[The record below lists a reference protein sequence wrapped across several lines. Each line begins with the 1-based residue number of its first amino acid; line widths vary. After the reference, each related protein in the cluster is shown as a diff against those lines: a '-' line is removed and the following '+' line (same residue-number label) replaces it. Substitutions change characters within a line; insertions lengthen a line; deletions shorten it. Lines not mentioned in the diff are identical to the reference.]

1 MSIAFSALAPF
12 RGICPPSRVRRLF
25 PLLLCFSYVCLV
37 SNVVA
42 QDDEDQEASSNTFG
56 IQAPISDLDGHPTF
70 ASPHFN
76 PLALHGDLVY
86 VVNTPAD
93 TLDVID
99 PTSDSV
105 VFRINVGIDPVSVV
119 ARPNA
124 DEIWVSNHVSDTI
137 SVIDTDP
144 ESAFYHQIVATIQNV
159 DRFSFSTNFDEPVGI
174 AFTQDGRKAYVA
186 LGPSN
191 QVAVINA
198 ETRVVTK
205 HLKINAQDP
214 RALVVRGTRLYVTA
228 FESGN
233 TTQLSGCN
241 PGQIDGSMCTY
252 DAVQHTHTTNN
263 VLSLDIEVDIVRN
276 PKVPDRDLFV
286 FDTRSDR
293 LIDQVEGTGTL
304 LYGLAVDGRR
314 NVYIAQA
321 EARNDANGLAGT
333 QDHGLAEMENRA
345 FLNQITRVNCSD
357 RDCDDPEIFE
367 LEPLPPEH
375 PDTGMALAT
384 PFAVEI
390 TKDNTTLIGT
400 AAGSNKLFV
409 FDVESGSVTGRV
421 DVGAVPRG
429 VKLVYDEGD
438 GLSEAWVMNAVSNTI
453 TRVDLSTLTE
463 PSIMATIKLEDPTPD
478 QMKLGRI
485 AFNDAN
491 ASTTGTFSCDSCH
504 PDNNVDQ
511 LVWILD
517 TPPCDQGLNEE
528 IPNRCIQIPPRLTM
542 PVRGLR
548 DTQPYHWDGIPGDP
562 YGGVNVAN
570 LWDDVEPNC
579 ELDDPESCTRF
590 LVDGSLG
597 TTMCDVSDC
606 PTNEEDKGGALNI
619 EERDAL
625 AHYILNVPFPPAP
638 NRPFD
643 NELSASAKEGIFEF
657 NFLNDS
663 GTDTGAQTCGAC
675 HKPPFL
681 TTTNTPSS
689 TNLSAGAG
697 SFNGMDAPTWRGAY
711 DRWIVTPQARFNVI
725 DLIERIG
732 MDLGADIPEQEVW
745 FHAGA
750 RTQANW
756 DMVLEYSTGFSGTFA
771 RQATF
776 NSSLTD
782 DNVHTEMTDRIV
794 ATLIAAADSG
804 AVLLHADGVYI
815 ELDDDSDTS
824 VDSASNEDATDDN
837 STEDAFGLALEYV
850 DGEWHDRSDSD
861 ITYELD
867 DLRDQAVSGD
877 LVLTFTGRI
886 GQNVLPDQ
894 PQPAIWPF
902 WTERD
907 TLYDGVVQQSPTVE
921 ITYLSDDL
929 TLTLKGRHI
938 QNDALIFV
946 NGHAVQGT
954 VACENETFPT
964 CEDETI
970 VVSLDEAPDRYGL
983 NFLQIQNEGGMVS
996 NDVMFFSQEVDK
1008 TVRNGNLIVSG
1019 GTFDQFIFPLQE
1031 FWNTVEV
1038 ANNDVSLRNGFINAV
1053 IGTVNESQPWWAQIS
1068 HHVSIVEDQE
1078 YSVCF
1083 RGRADSVRSI
1093 DVYVDQSMHRW
1104 QRLFTENV
1112 DLRNYWQNFK
1122 HTFTADRTD
1131 ITARVAF
1138 DLAGASPS
1146 VQLDNIGLYEGDTCG
1161 TPSVT
1166 TTIGFHSSQ

>member
-1 MSIAFSALAPF
+1 MGVACSVSVSTRGVAPQSGLRHF
-12 RGICPPSRVRRLF
+12 F
-25 PLLLCFSYVCLV
+25 PLFLVFSFGCFASPIL
-37 SNVVA
+37 A
-42 QDDEDQEASSNTFG
+42 QNDEDQDTPSNPFG

-76 PLALHGDLVY
+76 PLALHNDLVY

-93 TLDVID
+93 TLDIID
-99 PTSDSV
+99 PTSGSV

-119 ARPNA
+119 PRPNA
-124 DEIWVSNHVSDTI
+124 DEVWVSNHVSDTI

-144 ESAFYHQIVATIQNV
+144 ESTFYHQIVATIQNV

-174 AFTQDGRKAYVA
+174 AFTQDGNKAYVA

-214 RALVVRGTRLYVTA
+214 RAVVVRGTRLYVTA

-241 PGQIDGSMCTY
+241 PGQIDGSICTY
-252 DAVQHTHTTNN
+252 DAVQETHTTNN
-263 VLSLDIEVDIVRN
+263 VLSLGIDVDIVRN

-333 QDHGLAEMENRA
+333 QGHGLAEMENRA
-345 FLNQITRVNCSD
+345 FLNQITQVNCSD
-357 RDCDDPEIFE
+357 QNCEDPEIFE
-367 LEPLPPEH
+367 LEPLPPAH
-375 PDTGMALAT
+375 PETDMTLAT
-384 PFAVEI
+384 PFAVEVS
-390 TKDNTTLIGT
+390 KDNATLIGT

-409 FDVESGSVTGRV
+409 FDIQSGNVTGRV
-421 DVGAVPRG
+421 NVGAVPRG
-429 VKLVYDEGD
+429 VKLLYDKD
-438 GLSEAWVMNAVSNTI
+438 DALSEAWVMNAVANTV
-453 TRVDLSTLTE
+453 TRVDLSTLTD
-463 PSIMATIKLEDPTPD
+463 PTIMSTIKLDDPTSD

-517 TPPCDQGLNEE
+517 TPPCDQRHEG
-528 IPNRCIQIPPRLTM
+528 CTQIPPRLTM
-542 PVRGLR
+542 PVRGLQ

-562 YGGVNVAN
+562 YGGINVES
-570 LWDDVEPNC
+570 LWEDVEPNC

-597 TTMCDVSDC
+597 TTMCDVTDC
-606 PTNEEDKGGALNI
+606 PTNEENKGGALNI

-663 GTDTGAQTCGAC
+663 GTDTGTQTCGAC

-689 TNLSAGAG
+689 TDLSAGVG

-732 MDLGADIPEQEVW
+732 IDLTGDIPEQEVW

-776 NSSLTD
+776 NSSLAD

-794 ATLIAAADSG
+794 NTLIAAADSG
-804 AVLLHADGVYI
+804 AVLLHADGLFMS
-815 ELDDDSDTS
+815 ENDDVNAGVNSGM
-824 VDSASNEDATDDN
+824 DDE
-837 STEDAFGLALEYV
+837 SSEETIGLALEYV
-850 DGEWHDRSDSD
+850 DGEWRDRSDSEV
-861 ITYELD
+861 TYELV
-867 DLRDQAVSGD
+867 DLRDQAVAGD
-877 LVLTFTGRI
+877 LVITFTGRI
-886 GQNVLPDQ
+886 GQNVLPDR

-902 WTERD
+902 WTERG

-938 QNDALIFV
+938 DDDALIFV
-946 NGHAVQGT
+946 NGHTVQGT
-954 VACENETFPT
+954 VVCESETFPE
-964 CEDETI
+964 CGDETI
-970 VVSLDEAPDRYGL
+970 VVRLDDAPDRYGL
-983 NFLQIQNEGGMVS
+983 NFLQIQNESGMIS
-996 NDVMFFSQEVDK
+996 NDMMFFSQEEDK
-1008 TVRNGNLIVSG
+1008 TTRTGNLIVSG
-1019 GTFDQFIFPLQE
+1019 GTFDRFIFPLQE
-1031 FWNTVEV
+1031 FWNTVESEG
-1038 ANNDVSLRNGFINAV
+1038 NNVWIDNGFINVSIAR
-1053 IGTVNESQPWWAQIS
+1053 VNTGQPWRAQIS
-1068 HHVSIVEDQE
+1068 HHVSVSEGQQ

-1083 RGRADSVRSI
+1083 SAKANSNRSI
-1093 DVYVDQSMHRW
+1093 AVYVDQSMHQW
-1104 QRLFTENV
+1104 QQLTREEV
-1112 DLRNYWQNFK
+1112 DLRTYWQNFK

-1138 DLAGASPS
+1138 DFAGAAPS
-1146 VQLDNIGLYEGDTCG
+1146 VQLDNIGLYEGDSCG
-1161 TPSVT
+1161 TPDVT
-1166 TTIGFHSSQ
+1166 APIGFHSLQ

>member
-1 MSIAFSALAPF
+1 MSVAGTASTPPGDMDPHSYARSLIAF
-12 RGICPPSRVRRLF
+12 
-25 PLLLCFSYVCLV
+25 LLSLTLGCVGTSIW
-37 SNVVA
+37 A
-42 QDDEDQEASSNTFG
+42 QEEEEEAETSTEFG
-56 IQAPISDLDGHPTF
+56 IQAPISDQDGHPTF

-86 VVNTPAD
+86 VVNTPSD

-99 PTSDSV
+99 PSSNEV
-105 VFRINVGIDPVSVV
+105 VQRINVGIDPVSVIE
-119 ARPNA
+119 RPNA
-124 DEIWVSNHVSDTI
+124 NEVWVSNHVSDTI

-144 ESAFYHQIVATIQNV
+144 DSTFYHQIVATIQNV
-159 DRFSFSTNFDEPVGI
+159 DRYTFSTMFDEPVGI
-174 AFTQDGRKAYVA
+174 AFTQDGNKAYVA

-191 QVAVINA
+191 RIAVIDA
-198 ETRVVTK
+198 DTRTVTK

-214 RALVVRGTRLYVTA
+214 RALVVRGTRLYVLA

-241 PGQIDGSMCTY
+241 PDQIDGTMCTY
-252 DAVQHTHTTNN
+252 DAIQETHTTNN
-263 VLSLDIEVDIVRN
+263 VLSLHYDVDIVRN

-293 LIDQVEGTGTL
+293 LLDQVDGTGTL

-333 QDHGLAEMENRA
+333 QGHGLAEMENRA
-345 FLNQITRVNCSD
+345 FLNQITRVNCVGQ
-357 RDCDDPEIFE
+357 RCEEPEIFE

-375 PDTGMALAT
+375 PGTGMALAT
-384 PFAVEI
+384 PFAVEV
-390 TKDNTTLIGT
+390 TKDNSTLIAT
-400 AAGSNKLFV
+400 AAGSDKLFV
-409 FDVESGSVTGRV
+409 FDIESESVIGRV

-429 VKLVYDEGD
+429 VKLVHNDED
-438 GLSEAWVMNAVSNTI
+438 VVTDAWVMNAVANTV
-453 TRVDLSTLTE
+453 THVDLTTLSE
-463 PSIMATIKLEDPTPD
+463 PTIMATITLNDPTSE

-485 AFNDAN
+485 AFNNAN
-491 ASTTGTFSCDSCH
+491 ASTTGTFSCESCH

-517 TPPCDQGLNEE
+517 TPLCDHPG
-528 IPNRCIQIPPRLTM
+528 CTQIPPRLTM

-562 YGGVNVAN
+562 YGGINVQS
-570 LWDDVEPNC
+570 LWEDVEPNC

-597 TTMCDVSDC
+597 TTMCDVTDC
-606 PTNEEDKGGALNI
+606 PVNEEDKGGALDI
-619 EERDAL
+619 EDRDAL

-643 NELSASAKEGIFEF
+643 NELSASAKEGFFEF
-657 NFLNDS
+657 NFLNES
-663 GTDTGAQTCGAC
+663 GTSTGSQPCGAC

-681 TTTNTPSS
+681 TTTNTPSA
-689 TNLSAGAG
+689 TNVNADVG

-732 MDLGADIPEQEVW
+732 MDLDEDIPEQEVW

-776 NSSLTD
+776 NASLAD
-782 DNVHTEMTDRIV
+782 DNIHTTMTNRIV
-794 ATLIAAADSG
+794 SALVEAADSG
-804 AVLLHADGVYI
+804 AVLLHADGAYI
-815 ELDDDSDTS
+815 EQTSDEAEVLESDSKDDTAAETVS
-824 VDSASNEDATDDN
+824 
-837 STEDAFGLALEYV
+837 GLALEYV
-850 DGEWHDRSDSD
+850 DGEWRDRSDSE

-867 DLRDQAVSGD
+867 DLRADAVDGN
-877 LVLTFTGRI
+877 LVLTFTARI
-886 GQNVLPDQ
+886 GENVLPDY

-902 WTERD
+902 WNRFNTD
-907 TLYDGVVQQSPTVE
+907 YDGIVQQSPTVE

-929 TLTLKGRHI
+929 TLTIKGRHI
-938 QNDALIFV
+938 EDDALIYV
-946 NGHAVQGT
+946 NGHLADGT
-954 VACENETFPT
+954 VACETETLPT

-970 VVSLDEAPDRYGL
+970 IVTLDEAPARYGL
-983 NFLQIQNEGGMVS
+983 NFLQIQNYDGMIS
-996 NDVMFFSQEVDK
+996 NDVMFFSQGVEK
-1008 TVRNGNLIVSG
+1008 PSTSGNLIVSG
-1019 GTFDQFIFPLQE
+1019 GDFDQFVFPLFE
-1031 FWNTVEV
+1031 FWNTVELDG
-1038 ANNDVSLRNGFINAV
+1038 NDISLSNGRINAS
-1053 IGTVNESQPWWAQIS
+1053 IRTVNTDQPWRAQIS
-1068 HHVSIVEDQE
+1068 HHVSVVEGQE

-1083 RGRADSVRSI
+1083 RALANSERSI
-1093 DVYVDQSMHRW
+1093 SVYVDQSMHEW
-1104 QRLFTENV
+1104 QGLTREEV
-1112 DLRNYWQNFK
+1112 DLTNYWQNYK

-1138 DLAGASPS
+1138 DFAGASPS
-1146 VQLDNIGLYEGDTCG
+1146 VQLDNVGFYEGDECG
-1161 TPSVT
+1161 TPT
-1166 TTIGFHSSQ
+1166 TIAPIGFHTSR

>member
-1 MSIAFSALAPF
+1 MACTASKPICGSIPHRRF
-12 RGICPPSRVRRLF
+12 RRLF
-25 PLLLCFSYVCLV
+25 TLAFCV
-37 SNVVA
+37 SIGSVSSFILA
-42 QDDEDQEASSNTFG
+42 QNEDSGNDEYG
-56 IQAPISDLDGHPTF
+56 IQAPISDQDGHPTF

-76 PLALHGDLVY
+76 PLAIHDDLVY

-99 PTSDSV
+99 PMTDDV
-105 VFRINVGIDPVSVV
+105 VFRINVGIDPVSVI

-124 DEIWVSNHVSDTI
+124 NEVWVSNHISDTI

-144 ESAFYHQIVATIQNV
+144 DSAFYHQIIATIQAV
-159 DRFSFSTNFDEPVGI
+159 DRFSFSTEFDEPVGI
-174 AFTQDGRKAYVA
+174 AFSQDGNKAYVA
-186 LGPSN
+186 LGPAN
-191 QVAVINA
+191 QIAVINA
-198 ETRVVTK
+198 ETRVVSK

-214 RALVVRGTRLYVTA
+214 RALVVRGTRLYVIA

-252 DAVQHTHTTNN
+252 DAVQETHTTNN
-263 VLSLDIEVDIVRN
+263 VLSLNYDVDIVRN

-304 LYGLAVDGRR
+304 LYGLTVDGRR

-345 FLNQITRVNCSD
+345 FLNQITRVSCSGQS
-357 RDCDDPEIFE
+357 CEDPDIFE
-367 LEPLPPEH
+367 LEPLPPDH
-375 PDTGMALAT
+375 PEEGMALAT
-384 PFAVEI
+384 PFAVEV
-390 TKDNTTLIGT
+390 TKDNATLIGT
-400 AAGSNKLFV
+400 AAGSHKLFV
-409 FDVESGSVTGRV
+409 FDIESSEVTGRV

-429 VKLVYDEGD
+429 VKLVHDD
-438 GLSEAWVMNAVSNTI
+438 DDVVSEAWVMNAVANTV
-453 TRVDLSTLTE
+453 TRVDLSTLSE
-463 PSIMATIKLEDPTPD
+463 PSIMSTIELDDPTPE
-478 QMKLGRI
+478 QMKQGRI

-491 ASTTGTFSCDSCH
+491 ASTTGTFSCESCH

-517 TPPCDQGLNEE
+517 TPLCNHPGCT
-528 IPNRCIQIPPRLTM
+528 QIPPRLTM

-562 YGGVNVAN
+562 YGGINVES
-570 LWDDVEPNC
+570 LWESVDPNC

-597 TTMCDVSDC
+597 TTMCDVTNC
-606 PTNEEDKGGALNI
+606 PTNEEAKGGALDA
-619 EERDAL
+619 EDRDAL

-663 GTDTGAQTCGAC
+663 GTTTGSQTCGAC

-681 TTTNTPSS
+681 TTTNTPSA
-689 TNLSAGAG
+689 TNVNAGVG

-732 MDLGADIPEQEVW
+732 MDLSADIPEQEVW

-756 DMVLEYSTGFSGTFA
+756 DMVLEYGTGFSGTFA

-776 NSSLTD
+776 NASLAEE
-782 DNVHTEMTDRIV
+782 NVHTDMTNRIV
-794 ATLIAAADSG
+794 DALMVAADGG
-804 AVLLHADGVYI
+804 AVLLHADGVYLTDQGDT
-815 ELDDDSDTS
+815 EGDQESGLDDDSDSETNS
-824 VDSASNEDATDDN
+824 N
-837 STEDAFGLALEYV
+837 STVGLALEYV
-850 DGEWHDRSDSD
+850 NSEWRDRSDAES
-861 ITYELD
+861 TFELN
-867 DLRDQAVSGD
+867 DLRDQAIAGD

-886 GQNVLPDQ
+886 GENVMPEH

-902 WTERD
+902 WTERG

-938 QNDALIFV
+938 EDDALIFV
-946 NGHAVQGT
+946 NGHAVQGE

-970 VVSLDEAPDRYGL
+970 IVTLDEAPDRYGL
-983 NFLQIQNEGGMVS
+983 NFLQIQNEDGMMS
-996 NDVMFFSQEVDK
+996 NDVMFFSQQIEKSARD
-1008 TVRNGNLIVSG
+1008 GNLIVSG
-1019 GTFDQFIFPLQE
+1019 GTFDRFIFPMYE
-1031 FWNTVEV
+1031 FWNAVESEG
-1038 ANNDVSLRNGFINAV
+1038 NDVRIDNGFINVSIAR
-1053 IGTVNESQPWWAQIS
+1053 VNAGQPWRAQIS
-1068 HHVSIVEDQE
+1068 HHVSLVDGQE

-1083 RGRADSVRSI
+1083 RASASADRSI
-1093 DVYVDQSMHRW
+1093 TVYVDQSMHQW
-1104 QRLFTENV
+1104 QRLTSEEV

-1138 DLAGASPS
+1138 DFAGASPS
-1146 VQLDNIGLYEGDTCG
+1146 VQLDNVGLYEGDTCG
-1161 TPSVT
+1161 SPSDT
-1166 TTIGFHSSQ
+1166 TSIGFYTSR

>member
-1 MSIAFSALAPF
+1 MRVAYSASTLNSGTTPHSF
-12 RGICPPSRVRRLF
+12 LRRLF
-25 PLLLCFSYVCLV
+25 PVALCFLSGFVAPVL
-37 SNVVA
+37 A
-42 QDDEDQEASSNTFG
+42 QDDDDEDATNDVFG
-56 IQAPISDLDGHPTF
+56 IQAPISDQDGHPTF

-76 PLALHGDLVY
+76 PLALHDDLVY

-99 PTSDSV
+99 PASDSV
-105 VFRINVGIDPVSVV
+105 VMRINVGIDPVSVI

-124 DEIWVSNHVSDTI
+124 DEVWVANHVSDTI
-137 SVIDTDP
+137 SVINTDS
-144 ESAFYHQIVATIQNV
+144 ESPFYHQIVATVQNV
-159 DRFSFSTNFDEPVGI
+159 GRFSFSTEFDEPVGI
-174 AFTQDGRKAYVA
+174 AFSQDGNKAYVA

-198 ETRVVTK
+198 ETRLVYK

-214 RALVVRGTRLYVTA
+214 RALVVRGTRLYVIA

-241 PGQIDGSMCTY
+241 PGQLDGSMCTY
-252 DAVQHTHTTNN
+252 DAVQETHTTNN
-263 VLSLDIEVDIVRN
+263 VLSLNYDVDIVRN

-293 LIDQVEGTGTL
+293 LLDQVEGTGTL
-304 LYGLAVDGRR
+304 LYGLTVDGRR

-333 QDHGLAEMENRA
+333 RGHGLAEMENRA

-357 RDCDDPEIFE
+357 RNCEDPELFE

-375 PDTGMALAT
+375 PETGMALAT
-384 PFAVEI
+384 PFAVEV
-390 TKDNTTLIGT
+390 TKDNNTLVGT
-400 AAGSNKLFV
+400 AAGSDKLFV
-409 FDVESGSVTGRV
+409 FDIESGEVIGRV

-429 VKLVYDEGD
+429 VKLLHDDDNVV
-438 GLSEAWVMNAVSNTI
+438 SEAWVMNAVANTV
-453 TRVDLSTLTE
+453 TRVDLTTLSE
-463 PSIMATIKLEDPTPD
+463 PSIMATIMLQDPTPE
-478 QMKLGRI
+478 QMKQGRI
-485 AFNDAN
+485 AFNNAN
-491 ASTTGTFSCDSCH
+491 ASTTGTFSCESCH

-517 TPPCDQGLNEE
+517 TPLCNHPGCT
-528 IPNRCIQIPPRLTM
+528 QIPPRLTM

-562 YGGVNVAN
+562 YGGVNVQS
-570 LWDDVEPNC
+570 LWDPVEPNC

-597 TTMCDVSDC
+597 TTMCDVTDC
-606 PTNEEDKGGALNI
+606 PTNEEDKGGALDI
-619 EERDAL
+619 EDRDAL

-663 GTDTGAQTCGAC
+663 GTTTGSQTCGAC

-681 TTTNTPSS
+681 TTTNTPSAR
-689 TNLSAGAG
+689 NVNAGVG

-732 MDLGADIPEQEVW
+732 MSLDEDIPEQDVW

-756 DMVLEYSTGFSGTFA
+756 DMVLEYGTGFTGTFA

-776 NSSLTD
+776 NELLANDS
-782 DNVHTEMTDRIV
+782 VHTTMTDRIV
-794 ATLIAAADSG
+794 DALIVAADSG
-804 AVLLHADGVYI
+804 AVLLHADGVYVNRD
-815 ELDDDSDTS
+815 EDTAQDSVSDDDS
-824 VDSASNEDATDDN
+824 TDEAVTADVN
-837 STEDAFGLALEYV
+837 GLALEYTG
-850 DGEWHDRSDSD
+850 GEWRDRTDSE
-861 ITYELD
+861 TTFELD
-867 DLRDQAVSGD
+867 DLRTQAVAGD

-886 GQNVLPDQ
+886 GPNVLPAQ
-894 PQPAIWPF
+894 PQPAVWPF

-907 TLYDGVVQQSPTVE
+907 ILYDGVVQQSPTVE
-921 ITYLSDDL
+921 LTYLTDDL

-938 QNDALIFV
+938 KDDALIFI
-946 NGHAVQGT
+946 NGHAVDGT
-954 VACENETFPT
+954 VT
-964 CEDETI
+964 CETGMFPSCADETI
-970 VVSLDEAPDRYGL
+970 VVTLDEAPERYGL
-983 NFLQIQNEGGMVS
+983 NFLQIQNEEGMMS

-1008 TVRNGNLIVSG
+1008 SSRSGNLIVSG
-1019 GTFDQFIFPLQE
+1019 GSFDNFIFPLYE
-1031 FWNTVEV
+1031 FWNTVELDG
-1038 ANNDVSLRNGFINAV
+1038 NDVRIGNGFINVSVAR
-1053 IGTVNESQPWWAQIS
+1053 VNSDQPWRAQIS
-1068 HHVSIVEDQE
+1068 HHVSVVEGQE

-1083 RGRADSVRSI
+1083 RARASSDRSVA
-1093 DVYVDQSMHRW
+1093 VYVDQSMHQW
-1104 QRLFTENV
+1104 QQLTREEV
-1112 DLRNYWQNFK
+1112 DLTNYWQNFT

-1138 DLAGASPS
+1138 DFASAAPS
-1146 VQLDNIGLYEGDTCG
+1146 VQIDNVGLYEGDTCG
-1161 TPSVT
+1161 TT
-1166 TTIGFHSSQ
+1166 TITAPIGFHSGQ

>member
-1 MSIAFSALAPF
+1 MSVAYTASTLLGGFNAHGRMRNLLAFFLGLSIGYYGL
-12 RGICPPSRVRRLF
+12 PSF
-25 PLLLCFSYVCLV
+25 
-37 SNVVA
+37 A
-42 QDDEDQEASSNTFG
+42 QDGDAEGSSNNSFG
-56 IQAPISDLDGHPTF
+56 IQAPISDQDGHPTF
-70 ASPHFN
+70 VSPHFN
-76 PLALHGDLVY
+76 PLAIHNDLIY
-86 VVNTPAD
+86 VVNTPDD
-93 TLDVID
+93 TLDIID

-105 VFRINVGIDPVSVV
+105 VFRINVGIDPVSVMP
-119 ARPNA
+119 RPNA
-124 DEIWVSNHVSDTI
+124 DEVWVSNHVSDTI
-137 SVIDTDP
+137 SVIDTD
-144 ESAFYHQIVATIQNV
+144 SDSSFYHQIVATIQNV

-174 AFTQDGRKAYVA
+174 AFTNDGRKAYVA

-191 QVAVINA
+191 QIAVINA

-214 RALVVRGTRLYVTA
+214 RAVVVRGTRLYVTA

-241 PGQIDGSMCTY
+241 PGQINGSTCTY

-263 VLSLDIEVDIVRN
+263 VLSLDIDVDIVRN
-276 PKVPDRDLFV
+276 LKVPDRDLFV

-293 LIDQVEGTGTL
+293 LLDQVEGTGTL

-321 EARNDANGLAGT
+321 EARNDANGKAGT
-333 QDHGLAEMENRA
+333 QGDGLKEMENRA
-345 FLNQITRVNCSD
+345 FLNQITQVNCSG
-357 RDCDDPEIFE
+357 RDCEVTEIFE
-367 LEPLPPEH
+367 LEPLPSEH
-375 PDTGMALAT
+375 PKEGMALAT
-384 PFAVEI
+384 PFAVEV
-390 TKDNTTLIGT
+390 TKDNNTLIAT

-409 FDVESGSVTGRV
+409 FDIESGSVTGRV

-429 VKLVYDEGD
+429 VKLVYDED
-438 GLSEAWVMNAVSNTI
+438 DALSEAWVMNAVANTV
-453 TRVDLSTLTE
+453 TRVDLASLSEPTIMSTIELH
-463 PSIMATIKLEDPTPD
+463 DPTPD
-478 QMKLGRI
+478 EMKLGRI

-517 TPPCDQGLNEE
+517 TPPCDQRHPG
-528 IPNRCIQIPPRLTM
+528 CTQIPPRLTM

-562 YGGVNVAN
+562 YGGINVAS
-570 LWDDVEPNC
+570 LWEPVDPNC
-579 ELDDPESCTRF
+579 ELNDPESCTRF

-597 TTMCDVSDC
+597 TTMCDVTDC
-606 PTNEEDKGGALNI
+606 PMNEEDKGGALNI

-663 GTDTGAQTCGAC
+663 GTNTGAQTCGAC

-689 TNLSAGAG
+689 SNLEADFG

-776 NSSLTD
+776 NAALAD
-782 DNVHTEMTDRIV
+782 ENVHTAMTDRIV
-794 ATLIAAADSG
+794 DTLIAAADSG

-815 ELDDDSDTS
+815 EDVEETDNDQDLGSANDST
-824 VDSASNEDATDDN
+824 DSSADN
-837 STEDAFGLALEYV
+837 VRGLALEYI
-850 DGEWHDRSDSD
+850 DGQWWDRSDEES
-861 ITYELD
+861 TYELD
-867 DLRDQAVSGD
+867 DLRDQAIAGD

-886 GQNVLPDQ
+886 GQNVVPDH

-902 WTERD
+902 WTERG

-921 ITYLSDDL
+921 ITYLTDEL
-929 TLTLKGRHI
+929 TLALKGRHI
-938 QNDALIFV
+938 EDDALIFI
-946 NGHAVQGT
+946 NGHAVEGT
-954 VACENETFPT
+954 VACESETFPS

-970 VVSLDEAPDRYGL
+970 IVTLDEAPDRYGL
-983 NFLQIQNEGGMVS
+983 NFLQIQNKDGMIS
-996 NDVMFFSQEVDK
+996 NDVMFFSQETDK
-1008 TVRNGNLIVSG
+1008 TGRSGNLIVSG
-1019 GTFDQFIFPLQE
+1019 GTFDRFIFPLQE
-1031 FWNTVEV
+1031 FWNTVE
-1038 ANNDVSLRNGFINAV
+1038 ANGNDVSIDNGRIDVTIRNV
-1053 IGTVNESQPWWAQIS
+1053 TTTTPWLAQIS
-1068 HHVSIVEDQE
+1068 HHVSIVEGQE

-1083 RGRADSVRSI
+1083 RASASAERSI
-1093 DVYVDQSMHRW
+1093 SVYVDQSMHQW
-1104 QRLFTENV
+1104 QNVSREEV
-1112 DLRNYWQNFK
+1112 DLRNYWQSFK
-1122 HTFTADRTD
+1122 HTFTSDRTD

-1138 DLAGASPS
+1138 DFAGAAPS
-1146 VQLDNIGLYEGDTCG
+1146 VRLDNVGLYEGDTCG

-1166 TTIGFHSSQ
+1166 APIGFHSSR

>member
-1 MSIAFSALAPF
+1 MSVACIALMPTCGL
-12 RGICPPSRVRRLF
+12 RPRNRVRRIFTLF
-25 PLLLCFSYVCLV
+25 LCFLYGCLASV
-37 SNVVA
+37 ALA
-42 QDDEDQEASSNTFG
+42 QDDEDQDASGNTYG
-56 IQAPISDLDGHPTF
+56 VQAPISDLDGHPTF

-76 PLALHGDLVY
+76 PLALHGNLVY

-119 ARPNA
+119 PRPNA
-124 DEIWVSNHVSDTI
+124 NEVWVSNHVSDTI

-144 ESAFYHQIVATIQNV
+144 ESVFYHQIVATIQNV
-159 DRFSFSTNFDEPVGI
+159 DRFSFSTRFDEPVGI
-174 AFTQDGRKAYVA
+174 AFSQDGMKAYVA
-186 LGPSN
+186 LGPAN
-191 QVAVINA
+191 QVAVINT

-241 PGQIDGSMCTY
+241 PGQLDGSMCTY
-252 DAVQHTHTTNN
+252 DAVQETHTTNN
-263 VLSLDIEVDIVRN
+263 VLSLFYDVDIVRN

-293 LIDQVEGTGTL
+293 LIDHVEGTGTL

-333 QDHGLAEMENRA
+333 QGHGLAEMENRA

-357 RDCDDPEIFE
+357 RNCGDPEIFE

-375 PDTGMALAT
+375 PETGMALAT
-384 PFAVEI
+384 PFAIEV
-390 TKDNTTLIGT
+390 TKDNATLIGT

-409 FDVESGSVTGRV
+409 FDIETRSVTGRV

-429 VKLVYDEGD
+429 VKLVYDDED
-438 GLSEAWVMNAVSNTI
+438 VLSEAWVLNAVANSV

-463 PSIMATIKLEDPTPD
+463 PSIMSNIALVDPTSEE
-478 QMKLGRI
+478 MKLGRI

-517 TPPCDQGLNEE
+517 TPLCNHPGCT
-528 IPNRCIQIPPRLTM
+528 QIPPRLTM

-562 YGGVNVAN
+562 YGGVNVQS
-570 LWDDVEPNC
+570 LWDSVEPNC

-597 TTMCDVSDC
+597 TTMCDVTDC

-638 NRPFD
+638 SRPFD
-643 NELSASAKEGIFEF
+643 NELSASAKGGIFEF

-681 TTTNTPSS
+681 TTTNTPSAQ
-689 TNLSAGAG
+689 NVNAGVG

-756 DMVLEYSTGFSGTFA
+756 DMVLEYSTGFSGTYA

-776 NSSLTD
+776 NASLAD
-782 DNVHTEMTDRIV
+782 DNVHSAMTDRIV
-794 ATLIAAADSG
+794 NTLIVAADSG
-804 AVLLHADGVYI
+804 AVLLHADGLYVSRATDS
-815 ELDDDSDTS
+815 ETSADSGLNDDSTDEITS
-824 VDSASNEDATDDN
+824 DDV
-837 STEDAFGLALEYV
+837 FGLAIEYV
-850 DGEWHDRSDSD
+850 DGEWRDRSDSD
-861 ITYELD
+861 ATYILD

-886 GQNVLPDQ
+886 GQKVLPDQ

-902 WTERD
+902 WTERG
-907 TLYDGVVQQSPTVE
+907 TQYDGVVQQSPTVE

-929 TLTLKGRHI
+929 TLKLKGRHI
-938 QNDALIFV
+938 EEGALIFINGYAV
-946 NGHAVQGT
+946 NGT
-954 VACENETFPT
+954 LT
-964 CEDETI
+964 CEIDTLPSCLDETI
-970 VVSLDEAPDRYGL
+970 VVTLEDAPDRYGL
-983 NFLQIQNEGGMVS
+983 NFLQIQNEGGMIS
-996 NDVMFFSQEVDK
+996 NDVMFFSEEVDK
-1008 TVRNGNLIVSG
+1008 PPRSGNLIVSG
-1019 GTFDQFIFPLQE
+1019 GTFDSFIFPLQE
-1031 FWNTVEV
+1031 FWNTVESQG
-1038 ANNDVSLRNGFINAV
+1038 NNVWIDDGFINVSIAR
-1053 IGTVNESQPWWAQIS
+1053 VNTEQPWRAQIS
-1068 HHVSIVEDQE
+1068 HHVSVSEGQE

-1083 RGRADSVRSI
+1083 RAKANSNRTIA
-1093 DVYVDQSMHRW
+1093 VYVDQSMHQW
-1104 QRLFTENV
+1104 QQLTREEV
-1112 DLRNYWQNFK
+1112 DLQNYWRNFK

-1138 DLAGASPS
+1138 DLAGAAPS
-1146 VQLDNIGLYEGDTCG
+1146 VQLDNIGLYEGDSCD
-1161 TPSVT
+1161 TPNVT
-1166 TTIGFHSSQ
+1166 APIGFHSRQ

>member
-1 MSIAFSALAPF
+1 MRVAYSASTLNSGTTPHSF
-12 RGICPPSRVRRLF
+12 LRRLF
-25 PLLLCFSYVCLV
+25 PVALCFLSGF
-37 SNVVA
+37 VA
-42 QDDEDQEASSNTFG
+42 PVLAQDVDDEDATNDVFG
-56 IQAPISDLDGHPTF
+56 IQAPISDQDGHPTF

-76 PLALHGDLVY
+76 PLAIHNDLVY

-99 PTSDSV
+99 PTSDTV
-105 VFRINVGIDPVSVV
+105 VMRINVGIDPVSVI

-124 DEIWVSNHVSDTI
+124 DEVWVANHVSDTI
-137 SVIDTDP
+137 SVINTDS
-144 ESAFYHQIVATIQNV
+144 ESPFYHQIVATIQNV
-159 DRFSFSTNFDEPVGI
+159 DRFSFSTHFDEPVGI
-174 AFTQDGRKAYVA
+174 AFTQDGNKAYVA

-191 QVAVINA
+191 RIAVIDA
-198 ETRVVTK
+198 DDRVVSK

-214 RALVVRGTRLYVTA
+214 RALVVRGTRLYVIA

-252 DAVQHTHTTNN
+252 DAVQETHTTNN
-263 VLSLDIEVDIVRN
+263 VLSLNYDVDIVRN

-286 FDTRSDR
+286 FDTRNDR
-293 LIDQVEGTGTL
+293 LLDQVEGTGTL
-304 LYGLAVDGRR
+304 LYGLTVDGRR

-333 QDHGLAEMENRA
+333 QGHGLAEMENRA

-357 RDCDDPEIFE
+357 RNCEDPEIFE

-375 PDTGMALAT
+375 PETGRALAT
-384 PFAVEI
+384 PFAVEV
-390 TKDNTTLIGT
+390 TKDNDTLVGT
-400 AAGSNKLFV
+400 AAGSDKLFV
-409 FDVESGSVTGRV
+409 FDIESGEVIGRV

-429 VKLVYDEGD
+429 VKLLHDDDNVV
-438 GLSEAWVMNAVSNTI
+438 SEAWVMNAVANTV
-453 TRVDLSTLTE
+453 TRVDLSTLSE
-463 PSIMATIKLEDPTPD
+463 PSIMATIALHDPTPE
-478 QMKLGRI
+478 QMKQGRI

-491 ASTTGTFSCDSCH
+491 ASTTGTFSCESCH

-517 TPPCDQGLNEE
+517 TPLCNHPGCT
-528 IPNRCIQIPPRLTM
+528 QIPPRLTM

-562 YGGVNVAN
+562 YGGINVQS
-570 LWDDVEPNC
+570 LWDPVEPNC
-579 ELDDPESCTRF
+579 DLDDPESCTRF

-597 TTMCDVSDC
+597 TTMCDVTDC
-606 PTNEEDKGGALNI
+606 PTNEEDKGGALDI
-619 EERDAL
+619 EDRDAL

-663 GTDTGAQTCGAC
+663 GTTTASQTCGAC

-681 TTTNTPSS
+681 TTTNTPSARS
-689 TNLSAGAG
+689 VNAGVG

-732 MDLGADIPEQEVW
+732 MSLEEDIPEQDVW

-756 DMVLEYSTGFSGTFA
+756 DMVLEYGTGFTGTFA

-776 NSSLTD
+776 NELLANDS
-782 DNVHTEMTDRIV
+782 VHTTMTDRIV
-794 ATLIAAADSG
+794 DALIVAADSG
-804 AVLLHADGVYI
+804 SVLLHADGVYVNRD
-815 ELDDDSDTS
+815 EDTAQDSVSGDDSADET
-824 VDSASNEDATDDN
+824 VTTDVN
-837 STEDAFGLALEYV
+837 GLALEYAG
-850 DGEWHDRSDSD
+850 GEWRDRTDRE
-861 ITYELD
+861 TTFELD
-867 DLRDQAVSGD
+867 DLRTQAVAGD

-886 GQNVLPDQ
+886 GPNVLPAQ
-894 PQPAIWPF
+894 PQPAVWPF
-902 WTERD
+902 WTERG

-921 ITYLSDDL
+921 LTYLTDDL

-938 QNDALIFV
+938 EENALIFV
-946 NGHAVQGT
+946 NGHAVEGT
-954 VACENETFPT
+954 VTCETEMLPT

-970 VVSLDEAPDRYGL
+970 VVTLDEAPERYGL
-983 NFLQIQNEGGMVS
+983 NFLQIQNEDGMMS

-1008 TVRNGNLIVSG
+1008 SARSGNLIVSG
-1019 GTFDQFIFPLQE
+1019 GSFDNFIFPLYE
-1031 FWNTVEV
+1031 FWNAVESEG
-1038 ANNDVSLRNGFINAV
+1038 NDVSIGNGFINVSIAR
-1053 IGTVNESQPWWAQIS
+1053 VNTDEPWRAQIS
-1068 HHVSIVEDQE
+1068 HHVSVVEGQE
-1078 YSVCF
+1078 YSICF
-1083 RGRADSVRSI
+1083 RARASSNRSVA
-1093 DVYVDQSMHRW
+1093 VYVDQSMHQW
-1104 QRLFTENV
+1104 QQLTREEV
-1112 DLRNYWQNFK
+1112 DLRNHWQNFT

-1138 DLAGASPS
+1138 DFAGAAPS
-1146 VQLDNIGLYEGDTCG
+1146 VQLDNVGLYEGDTCG
-1161 TPSVT
+1161 TTTVT
-1166 TTIGFHSSQ
+1166 APIGFHTAQ

>member
-1 MSIAFSALAPF
+1 MSVACSAMTPF
-12 RGICPPSRVRRLF
+12 RGMSPPSSVRPFL
-25 PLLLCFSYVCLV
+25 PLLLCFSYGCLAADV
-37 SNVVA
+37 FA
-42 QDDEDQEASSNTFG
+42 QDEEDQEVTGNTFG

-76 PLALHGDLVY
+76 PLAIHGDLVY

-119 ARPNA
+119 SRPNA
-124 DEIWVSNHVSDTI
+124 DEVWVSNHVSDTI

-144 ESAFYHQIVATIQNV
+144 ESAFYHQIVATIQDV

-174 AFTQDGRKAYVA
+174 AFTQDGKKAYVA

-191 QVAVINA
+191 QVAVIDA

-263 VLSLDIEVDIVRN
+263 VLSLGIDVDIVRN

-293 LIDQVEGTGTL
+293 LVDQVEGTGTL

-357 RDCDDPEIFE
+357 RNCDDPEIFE

-375 PDTGMALAT
+375 PDTGAALAT

-453 TRVDLSTLTE
+453 TRVDLSTLSE

-511 LVWILD
+511 LVWVLD
-517 TPPCDQGLNEE
+517 TPPCDQSHPG
-528 IPNRCIQIPPRLTM
+528 CTQIPPRLTM

-562 YGGVNVAN
+562 YGGINVQS
-570 LWDDVEPNC
+570 LWDPVEPNC

-597 TTMCDVSDC
+597 TTMCDVTDC
-606 PTNEEDKGGALNI
+606 PTNEEDKGGALDI

-681 TTTNTPSS
+681 TTTNTPSAQ
-689 TNLSAGAG
+689 NVNAGVG

-776 NSSLTD
+776 NSSLAD
-782 DNVHTEMTDRIV
+782 DSVHTDMTDRIA
-794 ATLIAAADSG
+794 ATLIAAADNG
-804 AVLLHADGVYI
+804 AVLLHADGLYI
-815 ELDDDSDTS
+815 DHDGDVEASADSGLDDDSTGDTTS
-824 VDSASNEDATDDN
+824 EHV
-837 STEDAFGLALEYV
+837 FGLALEYV
-850 DGEWHDRSDSD
+850 DGEWRDRSDSD
-861 ITYELD
+861 ITYELV
-867 DLRDQAVSGD
+867 DLRDQAVAGD

-902 WTERD
+902 WNRFGN
-907 TLYDGVVQQSPTVE
+907 LYDGVVQQSPTVE
-921 ITYLSDDL
+921 ITYLTDDL

-938 QNDALIFV
+938 EDDALIFI
-946 NGHAVQGT
+946 NGHAVSGT
-954 VACENETFPT
+954 VTCVNEMLPS
-964 CEDETI
+964 CEDERI
-970 VVSLDEAPDRYGL
+970 VVTLDEAPVRYGL
-983 NFLQIQNEGGMVS
+983 NFLQIQNEDGMIS

-1008 TVRNGNLIVSG
+1008 TARAGNLIVSG
-1019 GTFDQFIFPLQE
+1019 GTFDRFIFPLQE
-1031 FWNTVEV
+1031 FWNTVESQG
-1038 ANNDVSLRNGFINAV
+1038 NNVWIDNGFINVSIAR
-1053 IGTVNESQPWWAQIS
+1053 VNTGEPWRAQIS
-1068 HHVSIVEDQE
+1068 HHVSIDEDQE

-1083 RGRADSVRSI
+1083 RAKANSARSI
-1093 DVYVDQSMHRW
+1093 DVYVDQSMHEW

-1161 TPSVT
+1161 TPDVT
-1166 TTIGFHSSQ
+1166 TPVGFHSSQ